1 MHQNAAIARA
11 AATFVNSPRDPTMPF
26 VIGYPFLCPPK
37 GLTTA
42 RKLVFPALALHRG
55 QTQVIR
61 NKEAPD
67 AEAIGQEEMVSL
79 SGSILFK
86 LLD

>member
-26 VIGYPFLCPPK
+26 VIGYP
-37 GLTTA
+37 
-42 RKLVFPALALHRG
+42 LVFPVLALHRG

-61 NKEAPD
+61 NKEATK
-67 AEAIGQEEMVSL
+67 AGAIGQEEMVSL